1 MNTNT
6 SFIFNDASYGEFRDI
21 FQLNNATIMKFLND
35 HILSNPNSTQL
46 LQNLSN
52 IWLMVARIASDSPH
66 VLQDNDTS
74 WKDILSEKQYAF
86 LKENGKLIIGYILF
100 GKKTEDSHYIE
111 LCDTAVR
118 GHNILKCMIN
128 KYKRSI
134 AVQKVYETRQRYDSD
149 NEPHILPDTIIPS
162 ASGYWKK
169 YLQEKYKIETETQ
182 LTNWIQGIED
192 TTWAYTTHMCQTAP
206 DLDYN
211 IVRDGWE
218 YLYENWNDINGRHD
232 PNNDSTNHTLGN
244 SQNFL
249 NEL

>member
-6 SFIFNDASYGEFRDI
+6 SWIFNDADYCQIKDI
-21 FQLNNATIMKFLND
+21 VFLPEATMKKFLYD
-35 HILSNPNSTQL
+35 HIISHINSTRL
-46 LQNLSN
+46 LQNLSD
-52 IWLMVARIASDSPH
+52 IFVMTARIGSDSH
-66 VLQDNDTS
+66 YVRQDNETS
-74 WKDILSEKQYAF
+74 WKDILSEKQYTF
-86 LKENGKLIIGYILF
+86 LKENGELIIGYILF
-100 GKKTEDSHYIE
+100 GKKTEDIHYIE

-134 AVQKVYETRQRYDSD
+134 ALQKVYETRQRYDSD
-149 NEPHILPDTIIPS
+149 NEPHILPDTIPPS
-162 ASGYWKK
+162 SSGYWQK
-169 YLQEKYKIETETQ
+169 YLQEYYKIETETQ